1 MQHLKAALAQAQA
14 RALAAETRLE
24 RLQREVAA
32 KAADA
37 EAARRR
43 ASEEV
48 NADSCAEL
56 PASPTHLAVALED
69 ARAKLRDANARVEA
83 AEARA
88 AWQASEQEA
97 ALAKSTAR
105 CTELEE
111 QLKAA
116 KAAAQAALA
125 VADRATTRRD
135 TPVEQQS
142 NSQVAVAAPGGGRLA
157 ALTAALETERRRA
170 AQIESQLRKELEWAA
185 AEVEAKVV
193 HRQREVAAAAH
204 AEISRL
210 RSDLATLEEQL
221 RQAQIAAP
229 AVRTGDGSPL
239 GDGDEFTM
247 LRVKA
252 ESATAAAAEALARAD
267 AAEARAEAAEVAQ
280 AAAEGAHITDDGRDG
295 GPAQEDSGCAE
306 PSDMQAAPAEA
317 SSAVETAAL
326 PEAGEVSSGGCEEC
340 PPSVEPCPEVES
352 PPAEEVKCAVDEA
365 IEEPPQAAAAEEEAA
380 PEEQSE
386 EREPESVKPT
396 TQIRKTKLR

>member
-1 MQHLKAALAQAQA
+1 
-14 RALAAETRLE
+14 
-24 RLQREVAA
+24 V
-32 KAADA
+32 
-37 EAARRR
+37 
-43 ASEEV
+43 
-48 NADSCAEL
+48 

-97 ALAKSTAR
+97 ALAKSMAR

-135 TPVEQQS
+135 APVEPQS
-142 NSQVAVAAPGGGRLA
+142 NSQVTVAAPGGGRLA

-185 AEVEAKVV
+185 AEVEAKVC

-221 RQAQIAAP
+221 RQAQIAP

-239 GDGDEFTM
+239 GDGDEVTM
-247 LRVKA
+247 LRVQA

-280 AAAEGAHITDDGRDG
+280 AAAESAHITDDGRDG
-295 GPAQEDSGCAE
+295 GPAKEDSGCAE
-306 PSDMQAAPAEA
+306 PSDMQAEPAEA
-317 SSAVETAAL
+317 PSAVETAAL
-326 PEAGEVSSGGCEEC
+326 PEAEEVSCGGCEEC

-352 PPAEEVKCAVDEA
+352 PPAEEVTCAVDEA

-380 PEEQSE
+380 PEEQRE
-386 EREPESVKPT
+386 EREPESVKPA
-396 TQIRKTKLR
+396 TQMRKTKLR